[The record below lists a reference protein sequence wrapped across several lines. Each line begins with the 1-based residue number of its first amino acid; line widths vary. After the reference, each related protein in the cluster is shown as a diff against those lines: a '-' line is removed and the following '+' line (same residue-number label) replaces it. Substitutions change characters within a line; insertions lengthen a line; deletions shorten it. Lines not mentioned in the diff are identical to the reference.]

1 MVQFRLYPALLVPDY
16 HFVCFMGGREGGG
29 ALNALKTFQLRSCAR
44 LEAEVSLRFLFK
56 ILCAWRGRF
65 EYIRE
70 SFVIRNVSTG

>member
-1 MVQFRLYPALLVPDY
+1 MCVPSVSVDD
-16 HFVCFMGGREGGG
+16 VRG
-29 ALNALKTFQLRSCAR
+29 ALNALKTFQLQSCAR

-70 SFVIRNVSTG
+70 SFVIRNVSTGG